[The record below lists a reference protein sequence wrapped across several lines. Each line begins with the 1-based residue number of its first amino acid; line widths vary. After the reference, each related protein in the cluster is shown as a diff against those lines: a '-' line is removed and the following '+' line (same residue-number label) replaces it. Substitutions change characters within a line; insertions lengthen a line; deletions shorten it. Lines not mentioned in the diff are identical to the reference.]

1 MRVPS
6 LPTGYSCVQI
16 KARGVLESLGFS
28 EETAEE
34 TEVASIFL
42 FLFLFP
48 PFHRRN
54 RATAIR
60 HAFHDCEKKEK
71 KISLTRPKEKND

>member
-34 TEVASIFL
+34 TGAIDFSFSFFFFL
-42 FLFLFP
+42 LSTAVVTAQQLLDTP
-48 PFHRRN
+48 P
-54 RATAIR
+54 AI
-60 HAFHDCEKKEK
+60 AKKRSK
-71 KISLTRPKEKND
+71 RKGKYR